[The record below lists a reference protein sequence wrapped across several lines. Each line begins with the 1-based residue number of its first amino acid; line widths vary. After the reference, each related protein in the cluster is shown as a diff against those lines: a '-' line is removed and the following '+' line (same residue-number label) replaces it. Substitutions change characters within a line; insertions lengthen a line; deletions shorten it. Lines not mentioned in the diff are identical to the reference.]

1 MNYKTLS
8 EALTVY
14 EKQIIEE
21 LLRTTEGCVS
31 AAAKLAGRHRTSFY
45 LLLKKH
51 GISPLDYRVD

>member
-14 EKQIIEE
+14 EKQLIEE
-21 LLRTTEGCVS
+21 LLRTTSGCVS

-51 GISPLDYRVD
+51 SVRVEDFR